1 MGAGGY
7 RGRQIATYWRGGPG
21 PASPADLAPGHSV
34 VPGMNTSDPA
44 HPGGSP
50 APAAGDSLPTD
61 GSPAAGSSPPASGS
75 ASLAAGRYGTLT
87 VAAVPIGRPGDGSPL
102 LAQALAEAPLVA
114 AEDTRRLRRLAAT
127 LGVKV
132 TGRVVSYWNA
142 VERQRSDQLL
152 DVLRTGQDVLLV
164 SDAGMPTISDPG
176 YRLVAAAADAGARV
190 RVLPGPSAVTAALAV
205 SGLPTDR
212 FCFEGFPPAKAGE
225 RARRFAELAAEPRTL
240 VFFEAAKR
248 IQATLDELAAAFGPG
263 RRAVVCREL
272 TKTHEEV
279 RRGTLGELARWA
291 ADGTLGEITLVVEG
305 YQGGPRITPAEAAAE
320 VGRRAGAGQPRNE
333 VIAAVAREYGLRRR
347 EVYDAVLVAR
357 RSAGPDPQAP
367 RGPDPQ
373 AARGADPQAPG
384 GPGTHAPAGP
394 A

>member
-1 MGAGGY
+1 M
-7 RGRQIATYWRGGPG
+7 
-21 PASPADLAPGHSV
+21 APGHSV
-34 VPGMNTSDPA
+34 VPGMNTSDAA
-44 HPGGSP
+44 HSSGSP
-50 APAAGDSLPTD
+50 APAASGPVPAVSGSIPAASGSPAPAARGSLAAGDAAS
-61 GSPAAGSSPPASGS
+61 GSPAAD
-75 ASLAAGRYGTLT
+75 RFGTLT
-87 VAAVPIGRPGDGSPL
+87 VAAVPIGRPGDASPL

-127 LGVKV
+127 LGVEV
-132 TGRVVSYWNA
+132 TGRLISYWNA

-176 YRLVAAAADAGARV
+176 YRLVAAAADAGARI

-248 IQATLDELAAAFGPG
+248 IQATLDELATAFGPG

-279 RRGTLGELARWA
+279 RRGTLSELAQWA
-291 ADGTLGEITLVVEG
+291 ADGTLGEITLVVG
-305 YQGGPRITPAEAAAE
+305 GHPGGPRITAAEAAAE
-320 VGRRAGAGQPRNE
+320 VGRRAGPGQPRNE

-347 EVYDAVLVAR
+347 EVYDAVLAAR
-357 RSAGPDPQAP
+357 RAGPGGPDPQGP
-367 RGPDPQ
+367 GGPDRQ
-373 AARGADPQAPG
+373 GPG
-384 GPGTHAPAGP
+384 GPGTHVSAGP